1 MIKPTQNITRQPIRD
16 LPDELISQIAAGEVV
31 ERPASVIR
39 ELLDNAL
46 DAGATEITIRIMG
59 GGIRLISVED
69 NGHGIAQSDL
79 AIALRRHATSKIA
92 SLADL
97 ESVES
102 LGFRGEALAAI
113 NSVSECSVSSRTAD
127 QSSAFSLD
135 GRTGEITPA
144 ARAIGTTIE
153 VKELFFNTPARRKFL
168 KTDSTELA
176 HCLEVIKRQ
185 AIARPEVQFNVWS
198 EGKLSHNWR
207 AFDGPEAIAKRAQDV
222 LGQDFIENAIW
233 LEAKQGPIQVYGLVG
248 LPTAARSRTDH
259 QFCFVNQRF
268 VRDKVL
274 VHAVKS
280 AYEDVLHG
288 QKQAAFVLFIEIDP
302 QTVDVNVHPTKIE
315 VRFRDS
321 RVIHQAVK
329 HAIDS
334 VIATP
339 RSSQLENDLNE
350 DNNSNARSLD
360 GSETK
365 STSAHY
371 PSLGPSSSSAHSNNW
386 SQLGISTTSHSN
398 SSQAPTPKFLQNN
411 WGKPQEAS
419 TISGHA
425 LGVQDLEKLWQKPP
439 NASKALSPETN
450 TQDQGL
456 SHSFDPPNMLASEMS
471 APFYDGSFGAQNQQD
486 QTTNSTTEKN
496 EWPLG
501 RALGQVHGV
510 YILAENNQGLV
521 VVDMHAAHERII
533 YEQLKTQMQKAQLE
547 SQLLLIP
554 VTFNANEHEIATAQE
569 YAESLHQ
576 LGLDISVLS
585 NKTLAIRSVPA
596 ALGDQHL
603 VELCRDVLHALAEFG
618 SEAVLQRS
626 EHDILATMACHGSVR
641 ANRILNTT
649 EMNALL
655 RQIENTPRSDQ
666 CNHGRPT
673 WQQLSMKE
681 LDKLFLRG
689 R

>member
-1 MIKPTQNITRQPIRD
+1 
-16 LPDELISQIAAGEVV
+16 
-31 ERPASVIR
+31 
-39 ELLDNAL
+39 
-46 DAGATEITIRIMG
+46 
-59 GGIRLISVED
+59 
-69 NGHGIAQSDL
+69 
-79 AIALRRHATSKIA
+79 
-92 SLADL
+92 
-97 ESVES
+97 
-102 LGFRGEALAAI
+102 
-113 NSVSECSVSSRTAD
+113 
-127 QSSAFSLD
+127 
-135 GRTGEITPA
+135 
-144 ARAIGTTIE
+144 
-153 VKELFFNTPARRKFL
+153 
-168 KTDSTELA
+168 
-176 HCLEVIKRQ
+176 
-185 AIARPEVQFNVWS
+185 
-198 EGKLSHNWR
+198 
-207 AFDGPEAIAKRAQDV
+207 
-222 LGQDFIENAIW
+222 
-233 LEAKQGPIQVYGLVG
+233 
-248 LPTAARSRTDH
+248 
-259 QFCFVNQRF
+259 

-288 QKQAAFVLFIEIDP
+288 QKQAAFILFIQIDP

-339 RSSQLENDLNE
+339 RASQIENDLHEVNHSS
-350 DNNSNARSLD
+350 NHLLNQSQAKPNSANSND
-360 GSETK
+360 I
-365 STSAHY
+365 TSN
-371 PSLGPSSSSAHSNNW
+371 SAHSSNW
-386 SQLGISTTSHSN
+386 SQLGISTTSHSGI
-398 SSQAPTPKFLQNN
+398 SQAPTPKFLQNN
-411 WGKPQEAS
+411 WGRAQDGSAV
-419 TISGHA
+419 SGHA

-439 NASKALSPETN
+439 SASAVFAPETSP
-450 TQDQGL
+450 QDQAAT
-456 SHSFDPPNMLASEMS
+456 HQFAPAKVLASEMP
-471 APFYDGSFGAQNQQD
+471 APFNDEAFGSKNLPIASFNTA
-486 QTTNSTTEKN
+486 TEKN

-533 YEQLKTQMQKAQLE
+533 YEQLKTQMQNAQLE

-569 YAESLHQ
+569 YADSLHQ
-576 LGLDISVLS
+576 LGLDVSVLS

-603 VELCRDVLHALAEFG
+603 VELCRDVLHALSEYG
-618 SEAVLQRS
+618 SEAVVQRS

-673 WQQLSMKE
+673 WQQVSMKE